1 MGKIRRL
8 TPKEYEK
15 CGAIWDMQ
23 ENPELTALWKEE
35 LVLGKRLIFVY
46 EENGEFL
53 GEGALVLESDDPDYT
68 IPGQRAYVSRMIVRE
83 EYRSRGIG
91 GAILEVLFR
100 EAEKRGIKELS
111 IGVNIENEGAQRL
124 YRRKGFTE
132 QIARGEDENGEY
144 VKLLAHLDEPVLEES
159 GIFTCYFAARAALLT
174 AGIFLLASM
183 ALGPLRFT
191 NLSIGFGVASAV
203 LSLLGVGFGFAS
215 WEEEE

>member
-91 GAILEVLFR
+91 GAILEVLF
-100 EAEKRGIKELS
+100 
-111 IGVNIENEGAQRL
+111 
-124 YRRKGFTE
+124 
-132 QIARGEDENGEY
+132 
-144 VKLLAHLDEPVLEES
+144 P
-159 GIFTCYFAARAALLT
+159 
-174 AGIFLLASM
+174 
-183 ALGPLRFT
+183 
-191 NLSIGFGVASAV
+191 
-203 LSLLGVGFGFAS
+203 
-215 WEEEE
+215 